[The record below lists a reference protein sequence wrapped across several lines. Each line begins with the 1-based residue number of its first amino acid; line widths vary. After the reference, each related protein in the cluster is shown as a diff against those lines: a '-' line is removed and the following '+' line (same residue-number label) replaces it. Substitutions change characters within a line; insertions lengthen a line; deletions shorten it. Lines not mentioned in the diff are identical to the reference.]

1 MERLSQETYMKTFVS
16 NKSVA
21 RYSDHKK
28 FLSWALLPWLTM
40 LIASHP
46 PTHPILIQ
54 PCSLTLQMHSW
65 LFYSVASRL
74 STAGWELDILLILPS
89 LAVKSRFPHVFW
101 GRQVVGSSTVD
112 ERIDPFLLS
121 EWGFQS
127 QSQGNQ
133 KESCVSPARH
143 SAKLGQQQC
152 VGVIL

>member
-1 MERLSQETYMKTFVS
+1 M
-16 NKSVA
+16 
-21 RYSDHKK
+21 
-28 FLSWALLPWLTM
+28 
-40 LIASHP
+40 
-46 PTHPILIQ
+46 
-54 PCSLTLQMHSW
+54 
-65 LFYSVASRL
+65 
-74 STAGWELDILLILPS
+74 
-89 LAVKSRFPHVFW
+89 FW